1 LLFQSAIF
9 KSQTGVAGDTMALT
23 AYTTDDNND
32 AYTQQFLDEQQH
44 LLDPATG
51 QPLFKPVI
59 NTRSEKLATKA
70 HHKQQQQQL
79 LYGTTVVSTA
89 AAMADT
95 KFSTSIEEQ
104 YSAAVDTAAAASERL
119 YLESVVRRE
128 KDVVRQAILYHTR
141 HTDANKCAMR

>member
-1 LLFQSAIF
+1 
-9 KSQTGVAGDTMALT
+9 MALT
-23 AYTTDDNND
+23 AYTTNDNND
-32 AYTQQFLDEQQH
+32 AYTKQFLDEQQQ

-79 LYGTTVVSTA
+79 LYGTTVLTTA
-89 AAMADT
+89 PTLADT
-95 KFSTSIEEQ
+95 YYSTGNEQ
-104 YSAAVDTAAAASERL
+104 YGVVADTAAVASERL

-128 KDVVRQAILYHTR
+128 KDVVRQAILYHAR